1 MINEVF
7 FLKIKFSNYKLKD
20 FNKLINKRGL
30 FLFPSG
36 PGLSTIKNNKK
47 YCNALQQADV
57 NFFDSGYF
65 VLLLRYLKN
74 IKVNKFS
81 GYLFIKCFLEYLKKN
96 KIKVLSIDPNK
107 IISTSVEKLLLQKI
121 INKNLLINYI
131 APIYDKY
138 EIIDIKLLKIIKK
151 TKPRFVLINIAGGT
165 QEILGLYLKK
175 NLNYKPTILCTGAAI
190 TFFTGVQAPISPFL
204 DKIFLGWFTR
214 ILYNPKL
221 FLLRYVKSFK
231 LIFIV
236 QKNKITFK

>member
-1 MINEVF
+1 MIKEVF

-20 FNKLINKRGL
+20 FKKLINKRGL

-81 GYLFIKCFLEYLKKN
+81 GYLFIKYFLEYLKKN

-107 IISTSVEKLLLQKI
+107 IISTSVEKLLLKKI
-121 INKNLLINYI
+121 INKKLLINYI

-138 EIIDIKLLKIIKK
+138 EIIDIKLLKIIKR

-190 TFFTGVQAPISPFL
+190 TFFTGDQAPISSFL
-204 DKIFLGWFTR
+204 DNIYLGWFTR

-221 FLLRYVKSFK
+221 FLLRYVKTFK
-231 LIFIV
+231 LIFIL

>member
-175 NLNYKPTILCTGAAI
+175 N
-190 TFFTGVQAPISPFL
+190 
-204 DKIFLGWFTR
+204 
-214 ILYNPKL
+214 
-221 FLLRYVKSFK
+221 
-231 LIFIV
+231 
-236 QKNKITFK
+236 

>member
-1 MINEVF
+1 MIKEVF

-81 GYLFIKCFLEYLKKN
+81 GYLFIKYFLEYLKKN

-107 IISTSVEKLLLQKI
+107 IISTSVEKLLLKKI
-121 INKNLLINYI
+121 INKKLLINYI

-138 EIIDIKLLKIIKK
+138 EIIDIKLLKIIKR

-190 TFFTGVQAPISPFL
+190 TFFSGDQAPISSFL
-204 DKIFLGWFTR
+204 DNIYLGWFTR

-221 FLLRYVKSFK
+221 FLLRYVKTFK
-231 LIFIV
+231 LIFIL

>member
-1 MINEVF
+1 MIKEVF

-81 GYLFIKCFLEYLKKN
+81 GYLFIKYFLEYLKKN

-107 IISTSVEKLLLQKI
+107 IISTSVEKLLLKKI
-121 INKNLLINYI
+121 KNKKLLINYI

-138 EIIDIKLLKIIKK
+138 EIIDIKLLKIIKR

-190 TFFTGVQAPISPFL
+190 TFFTGDQAPISSFL
-204 DKIFLGWFTR
+204 DNIYLGWFTR

-221 FLLRYVKSFK
+221 FLLRYVKTFK
-231 LIFIV
+231 LIFIL

>member
-1 MINEVF
+1 MIKEVF

-81 GYLFIKCFLEYLKKN
+81 GYLFIKYFLEYLKKN

-107 IISTSVEKLLLQKI
+107 IISTSVEKLLLKKI
-121 INKNLLINYI
+121 INKKLLINYI

-138 EIIDIKLLKIIKK
+138 EIIDIKLLKIIKR

-190 TFFTGVQAPISPFL
+190 TFFIGDQAPISSFL
-204 DKIFLGWFTR
+204 DNIYLGWFTR

-221 FLLRYVKSFK
+221 FLLRYVKTFK
-231 LIFIV
+231 LIFIL

>member
-1 MINEVF
+1 MIKEVF

-81 GYLFIKCFLEYLKKN
+81 GYLFIKYFLEYLKKN

-107 IISTSVEKLLLQKI
+107 IISTSVEKLLLKKI
-121 INKNLLINYI
+121 INKKLLINYI

-138 EIIDIKLLKIIKK
+138 EIIDIKLLKIIKR

-190 TFFTGVQAPISPFL
+190 TFFTGDQSPISSFL
-204 DKIFLGWFTR
+204 DNIYLGWFTR

-221 FLLRYVKSFK
+221 FLLRYVKTFK
-231 LIFIV
+231 LIFIL

>member
-1 MINEVF
+1 MIKEVF

-81 GYLFIKCFLEYLKKN
+81 GYLFIKYFFEYLKKN

-107 IISTSVEKLLLQKI
+107 IISTSVEKLLLKKI
-121 INKNLLINYI
+121 INKKLLINYI

-138 EIIDIKLLKIIKK
+138 EIIDIKLLKIIKR

-190 TFFTGVQAPISPFL
+190 TFFTGDQSPISSFL
-204 DKIFLGWFTR
+204 DNIYLGWFTR

-221 FLLRYVKSFK
+221 FLLRYVKTFK
-231 LIFIV
+231 LIFIL